1 MLRLLAKFILW
12 RHKPRVVVVTGNIGK
27 TCAKEAIFC
36 VLAKKFRVKKNLA
49 FPPGDFEPTERDI
62 IFNIL
67 GSSLANFLKTLF
79 FPGNYPE
86 IFVFE
91 IELSAFNFPKYF
103 KFLRPEVV
111 VVTALGEIPA
121 RVEFFAGP
129 KSQALQN
136 FKVKVLKNLPSF
148 GHVVLNYDD
157 ETVREIKEEIG
168 SHSLTFGFQE
178 GADLTASDIFHQFL
192 PENFKNSGLNFKL
205 NFDGSA
211 VPIWLHQVYGK
222 LHIYSAL
229 AAAAVGLIFKLNLI
243 EVSQALKE
251 YKSPVLQMTLE
262 KGVKRTWLLNDVLKA
277 SPASMFNS
285 LLVLKELESGGR
297 KVAVLGDM
305 LGVGKYTEQAHRT
318 IGESASK
325 FLDLLFCVGSRAKFI
340 ADEAVK
346 RGFPKE
352 KIFEFNTSEEA
363 GKIIQNEI
371 KEGDLILI
379 KGSKEM
385 EMEKIVKEIK
395 EI

>member
-1 MLRLLAKFILW
+1 M
-12 RHKPRVVVVTGNIGK
+12 
-27 TCAKEAIFC
+27 
-36 VLAKKFRVKKNLA
+36 
-49 FPPGDFEPTERDI
+49 
-62 IFNIL
+62 
-67 GSSLANFLKTLF
+67 
-79 FPGNYPE
+79 
-86 IFVFE
+86 
-91 IELSAFNFPKYF
+91 
-103 KFLRPEVV
+103 
-111 VVTALGEIPA
+111 
-121 RVEFFAGP
+121 
-129 KSQALQN
+129 
-136 FKVKVLKNLPSF
+136 
-148 GHVVLNYDD
+148 
-157 ETVREIKEEIG
+157 
-168 SHSLTFGFQE
+168 
-178 GADLTASDIFHQFL
+178 

-262 KGVKRTWLLNDVLKA
+262 KGVKRTWLLNDVLEA